1 MRAHA
6 ARWLPRAL
14 VLAVVLAGIAWVVA
28 NRDLLDPAALDAW
41 LSGFGSAA
49 PIVFVAG
56 YAAGAVLF
64 LPATPFAL
72 AGGALFG
79 PVWGAVLNLIGAT
92 AGATLGF
99 LVARYLAQA
108 WVARRAG
115 GGLKRL
121 MDGVDA
127 EGWRSVAFVR
137 LVPLFPFSLTS
148 YALGLTRIR
157 LAPYVVTTL
166 ICIAPAAIAFTWL
179 GHAGRQALS
188 GDGTAISYGVL
199 ALGLLVALAFV
210 PRFIKRFRRAP
221 TAWIEAEA
229 LRRQREDGAPV
240 TVLDVR
246 GPDEFGGPLGHIPGA
261 LNVPLG
267 ELTARLDDVRAA
279 QSAAGVVIVCLTDR
293 RSASAAQLLRG
304 EGFADV
310 KVLRGGMTRWNE
322 LAVETSASAR

>member
-1 MRAHA
+1 MSARAA
-6 ARWLPRAL
+6 KWLPRAL
-14 VLAVVLAGIAWVVA
+14 VLAVVLAGVAWVVA

-41 LSGFGSAA
+41 LSGFGIAA
-49 PIVFVAG
+49 PVVFVVA
-56 YAAGAVLF
+56 YAAGTVFF

-79 PVWGAVLNLIGAT
+79 PLWGALLNLFGAT
-92 AGATLGF
+92 VGATLGL

-115 GGLKRL
+115 GRLKRL
-121 MDGVDA
+121 MEGVDA
-127 EGWRSVAFVR
+127 EGWRAVAFVR

-166 ICIAPAAIAFTWL
+166 ICIAPAAFAFTWL
-179 GHAGRQALS
+179 GHAGREALS
-188 GDGTAISYGVL
+188 GDATAIRYGVL

-229 LRRQREDGAPV
+229 LHRRREADAPV
-240 TVLDVR
+240 SVLDVR
-246 GPDEFGGPLGHIPGA
+246 GPDEFDGPLGHIPGA

-267 ELTARLDDVRAA
+267 ELAARLDDVRRAPN
-279 QSAAGVVIVCLTDR
+279 AGVVIVCLTDK
-293 RSASAAQLLRG
+293 RSATAAQLLRG

-310 KVLRGGMTRWNE
+310 KVLRGGMKRWNE
-322 LAVETSASAR
+322 LAFETSASAP